1 MEARKLILSFSGGF
15 AIMVL
20 ELLGSRM
27 LAPYFGNSTY
37 VWGSLIGVFMIALA
51 VGYKLGGSL
60 ADRRNDEQTL
70 RNIILAG
77 IGLTFVVGAS
87 YTYVLH
93 WLTPLGDIKG
103 SIVSSLIL
111 FGPPTALLAAIS
123 PYLIKILSKQDNVG
137 ATAGNIYAMSTAG
150 SILGTFAAAFFLI
163 PTIGT
168 RLSLFASF
176 SIFLAVTLLTLKGNR
191 LAVLSAVLLLLY
203 LVPGHAISVEGWDV
217 VYEAESAYNFIQVL
231 HREGAYKL
239 RLNKENGIQTYQRS
253 DTTATE
259 FYFDYM
265 VLAPLL
271 HPSGDALILG
281 AGAGANINQLIE
293 RFPSLFV
300 DAVEIDARVIEAGE
314 RFFGL
319 DRSEPRLRVF
329 IEDARP
335 FVKRADRAYG
345 AIILDIYNGGLH
357 IPFYVMT
364 IEYFE
369 DIKAAMEP
377 GGVLAVNVLSFN
389 EAWERDYTLVE
400 PIAATLKSVFTHVYT
415 LDASPAN
422 TILYASDSELS
433 LGDAPPEAVLEFQK
447 FEFARMNFRE
457 MEGQRG
463 HILTDDSS
471 DLEMLASR
479 MLGKEE

>member
-1 MEARKLILSFSGGF
+1 MDPRKLILSFSGGF

-51 VGYKLGGSL
+51 IGYKLGGSL
-60 ADRRNDEQTL
+60 ADRRSDEATL

-77 IGLTFVVGAS
+77 IALTFVVGAT

-93 WLTPLGDIKG
+93 WLRPLGDIRG

-111 FGPPTALLAAIS
+111 FGPPTALLASIS
-123 PYLIKILSKQDNVG
+123 PYLIKLLSKQDNVG

-163 PTIGT
+163 PLLGT
-168 RLSLFASF
+168 KLSLFASF
-176 SIFLAVTLLTLKGNR
+176 SIFLSVTLLTLKGSR
-191 LAVLSAVLLLLY
+191 LAVLSLILLLLY
-203 LVPGHAISVEGWDV
+203 LVPGRAISVEGWET
-217 VYEAESAYNFIQVL
+217 VYEEESEYNFIQVL
-231 HREGAYKL
+231 RSEGAYKL
-239 RLNKENGIQTYQRS
+239 RLNKESGIQTYQRN
-253 DTTATE
+253 DTTATQ

-271 HPSGDALILG
+271 HPSEDALILG

-300 DAVEIDARVIEAGE
+300 DAVEIDAKVIEAGE

-329 IEDARP
+329 IDDARP
-335 FVKRADRAYG
+335 FVKRADRTYG
-345 AIILDIYNGGLH
+345 AVILDIYNGGLH

-364 IEYFE
+364 LEYFE
-369 DIKAAMEP
+369 EIKDIMEP
-377 GGVLAVNVLSFN
+377 GGVLAINVLSFN
-389 EAWERDYTLVE
+389 EAWERDYTLVD
-400 PIAATLKSVFTHVYT
+400 PIAATLKNVFGHVYAF
-415 LDASPAN
+415 DASSAN
-422 TILYASDSELS
+422 TILYASDRELS
-433 LGDAPPEAVLEFQK
+433 LGDAGSQSVLEYPK
-447 FEFARMNFRE
+447 FEFARMNLRE
-457 MEGQRG
+457 IKEQGG

-471 DLEMLASR
+471 DLEMLANR
-479 MLGKEE
+479 MLGEQQ